1 MDYINQISSD
11 ISANAQGIFDAF
23 SGILP
28 KLVSALI
35 VVLIGYFL
43 AIFLK
48 KVVSSIAKKL
58 KVDALVSETSLDE
71 HLKEAGI
78 KMNLSEFFGNVVKW
92 IILIITLLVVVDIFN
107 LTSVEGFIQKI
118 LGTVGNIIVA
128 LFVFAITVYVAR
140 FTNTIAVAIAKYIDV
155 KNTNLVAH
163 ITSGIIYLVGI
174 LMALQVLNEQVLT
187 GLITNII
194 EALVY
199 GVVIALGIAFGLGGQ
214 DKAKEYIDNL
224 RK

>member
-78 KMNLSEFFGNVVKW
+78 KMNLSEFFGNVVK
-92 IILIITLLVVVDIFN
+92 
-107 LTSVEGFIQKI
+107 
-118 LGTVGNIIVA
+118 
-128 LFVFAITVYVAR
+128 
-140 FTNTIAVAIAKYIDV
+140 
-155 KNTNLVAH
+155 
-163 ITSGIIYLVGI
+163 
-174 LMALQVLNEQVLT
+174 
-187 GLITNII
+187 
-194 EALVY
+194 
-199 GVVIALGIAFGLGGQ
+199 
-214 DKAKEYIDNL
+214 
-224 RK
+224 